1 MDKIVRFINTLT
13 RAFSFFNPL
22 LEDAFVLYYPL
33 DLLMVLVKLVSENGY
48 YMGILLDGQSFLFCE
63 KRRRIHFIEL
73 FTPIG
78 VAIEMSDCND
88 DYN

>member
-1 MDKIVRFINTLT
+1 MNKCVRVLNALT
-13 RAFSFFNPL
+13 RAFSFFLPL
-22 LEDAFVLYYPL
+22 LEDAFVLYYLL
-33 DLLMVLVKLVSENGY
+33 DLFRVLVKLVSENGY
-48 YMGILLDGQSFLFCE
+48 CVGILLDGQSFLFCE
-63 KRRRIHFIEL
+63 KRRRINFIEL